1 MDKQRQYVSWF
12 REAWP
17 YIQGHRGSTFVIV
30 IPGEVIANRLV
41 LDNVLQDISLL
52 HGLGIKLVIV
62 PGTHI
67 QIDALLRERGKEPC
81 YIGAYRVTDSNALEA
96 SMEAAG
102 KILVDI
108 EAKLSR
114 GPMVPVLRRH
124 GGAARAGLSVAG
136 GNFLSAKRRGV
147 VNGVDFGATGEVK
160 KLDIVRIKERLDCNC
175 IVILSNLGYS
185 SSGDVLNCNT
195 YEVATSCATALTADK
210 LLCLVDGPIVDEKNS
225 VVKFMTLE
233 QADQAIRTQTSQSYT
248 AADYV
253 KAVAGAKYSISL
265 GLDSFSNGSPMA
277 SSHTDQNSGFAI
289 GGRERQSRTHLSE
302 LAAAVFAC
310 RGGVTRVHLLDC
322 TVEGAILLEFY
333 TRDGIG
339 TMISND
345 MYEGT
350 RSATSSD
357 ILGIQQLLRP
367 LEEHG
372 ILVHRSKQQAI
383 DDFIVVERDGCL
395 IACAALFPYPA
406 EKSGEV
412 AAFAV
417 APECRGHGQGDSLL
431 DYIERKAARAGLE
444 KLFLLTTRTADWFV
458 HRGFSECTID
468 DLPAAKRSKVN
479 LSRGSKYY
487 MKILLSQCNGILR
500 ITR

>member
-1 MDKQRQYVSWF
+1 MSASGEGIAMTMDKQRQYVSWF

-67 QIDALLRERGKEPC
+67 QIDALLRERGQEPC

-225 VVKFMTLE
+225 VLKFMTLE

-372 ILVHRSKQQAI
+372 ILVHRSKQQASSSSI
-383 DDFIVVERDGCL
+383 
-395 IACAALFPYPA
+395 LFLWRI
-406 EKSGEV
+406 

-431 DYIERKAARAGLE
+431 DYIERKAARTGLE